1 MGSLLLATALVI
13 ETEGSG
19 RTEEEQQTP
28 SWSSPAQQLLQKLI
42 AIYYN

>member
-1 MGSLLLATALVI
+1 MGVSLLLATALVI
-13 ETEGSG
+13 ETEGSD

-28 SWSSPAQQLLQKLI
+28 SWSSPAQQLQKLI